1 MWGREARFARKCSRR
16 NLYRKDHVNKTFSI
30 RIRGTVQGVG
40 FRPAVWCIARDL
52 GLSGDVCN
60 DAEGVLI
67 RILASPGEA
76 AKFVE
81 RIRSEAPRLA
91 HIEGIEMQSLSSLT
105 NFAGFAIVESAIGAV
120 RTQVAPDAAT
130 CAECLAEIR
139 DPRERRYRYPFTNC
153 TNCGPRLTIVERIP
167 YDRANTSMAEFV
179 MCEACRREYENPADR
194 RFHAQ
199 PIACPSCGPKVRLID
214 ADSLALQAEGSLA
227 VEKAIELLAAGS
239 ILAVRGVGGYHL
251 ACDATNSDT
260 VGRLR
265 QRKRRFGKA
274 FALMARDLDVIRRFA
289 HVGEQA
295 AKILASPAA
304 PIVLLD
310 AKDSKRL
317 PQTIAPGLMQ
327 LGFMLPY
334 SPLHHL
340 ILEAFDRPLVMTSGN
355 LSDEPQCI
363 EDTDAQQRLAGI
375 ADHLLTHNRRIV
387 SRIDDSVVQI
397 VAGAPSIIRRAR
409 GFAPAPIMLP
419 TGFDKAPAVLAMGGE
434 LKSAFCLSHNRHAIL
449 SPHQGDLE
457 NASTLEDFER
467 NLELF
472 TGLFEHEPV
481 AVSIDRHPEYLSSQ
495 KGRALA
501 TARGIE
507 LIEVQHHHAHVAACL
522 ADNGISV
529 HAAPVLG
536 IVLDGLGLGDD
547 GTLWGGEFLLADYHG
562 YERLASLKPVA
573 MPGGAQAVREPWR
586 NLYAHLDAAMG
597 FPAFEAEFGETRLAS
612 YLRTKP
618 TAMLGAMIA
627 KSINSPQASSCGR
640 LFDAVAATLGIC
652 PDRTSYE
659 GEAAMRLEAVVRSDD
674 FARCEDHDAYPFAVK
689 ATREAAPVQLDPAP
703 MWRRLCED
711 LRDGISIATIAC
723 RFHLGLV
730 CAVADLA
737 STLAG
742 DAEGR
747 RFGTVVLSG
756 GCIQNRWLSETLVK
770 HLQSAGLGVLLHAR
784 VPANDGGLALGQAVI
799 AAARM
804 MNR

>member
-1 MWGREARFARKCSRR
+1 MTKA
-16 NLYRKDHVNKTFSI
+16 FSI

-40 FRPAVWCIARDL
+40 LRPAVWCIARDL

-60 DAEGVLI
+60 DTQGVLI

-76 AKFVE
+76 AAFVE

-91 HIEGIEMQSLSSLT
+91 RIEAIEMGPLLSPT

-120 RTQVAPDAAT
+120 RTQIAPDAAT
-130 CAECLAEIR
+130 CRDCLAEIR
-139 DPRERRYRYPFTNC
+139 DPHERRFRYPFTNC

-199 PIACPSCGPKVRLID
+199 PIACPACGPKVRLID
-214 ADSLALQAEGSLA
+214 SDSLALQAEGSLA

-239 ILAVRGVGGYHL
+239 ILAVKGVGGYHL

-260 VGRLR
+260 VVRLR

-274 FALMARDLDVIRRFA
+274 FALMARDLDVIRHFA
-289 HVGEQA
+289 HVGEKA
-295 AKILASPAA
+295 AVILASPAA

-310 AKDSKRL
+310 ATDSTRL
-317 PQTIAPGLMQ
+317 PQAIAPGLRQ

-340 ILEAFDRPLVMTSGN
+340 IIEAFDRPLVMTSGN

-363 EDTDAQQRLAGI
+363 DDAEAQRRLAGI
-375 ADHLLTHNRRIV
+375 ADYLLTHHRRIV
-387 SRIDDSVVQI
+387 SRIDDSVMQI
-397 VAGAPSIIRRAR
+397 VAGAPRIIRRAR
-409 GFAPAPIMLP
+409 GFAPAPTMLP
-419 TGFDKAPAVLAMGGE
+419 TCFDKAPAVLAMGGE
-434 LKSAFCLSHNRHAIL
+434 LKNAFCLSHNRHAIL
-449 SPHQGDLE
+449 SSHQGDLE

-467 NLELF
+467 SLELF
-472 TGLFEHEPV
+472 TGLFEHEPL
-481 AVSIDRHPEYLSSQ
+481 AVSIDSHPEYLSSK

-501 TARGIE
+501 AARGIE

-529 HAAPVLG
+529 DAAPVLG
-536 IVLDGLGLGDD
+536 VVLDGLGFGDD
-547 GTLWGGEFLLADYHG
+547 GSLWGGEFLLADYRG
-562 YERLASLKPVA
+562 YRRLASLKPVA
-573 MPGGAQAVREPWR
+573 MPGGVQAVREPWR

-597 FPAFEAEFGETRLAS
+597 FAAFEAEFGETRLAS

-618 TAMLGAMIA
+618 TAALAAMIA
-627 KSINSPQASSCGR
+627 KSINSPLASSCGR
-640 LFDAVAATLGIC
+640 LFDAVAAALGIC

-659 GEAAMRLEAVVRSDD
+659 GEAAMRLEALVCPDGL
-674 FARCEDHDAYPFAVK
+674 ARCDDQDAYRFAVT
-689 ATREAAPVQLDPAP
+689 ATREAAPVHLDPTP

-711 LRDGISIATIAC
+711 LHNGVSDATIAC

-730 CAVADLA
+730 RAVADLA

-742 DAEGR
+742 DAEGQ
-747 RFGTVVLSG
+747 RFATVALSG
-756 GCIQNRWLSETLVK
+756 GCIQNRWLTETLVK
-770 HLQSAGLGVLLHAR
+770 HLQSAGLGVLLHAK
-784 VPANDGGLALGQAVI
+784 VPANDGGLALGQTVI

-804 MNR
+804 MNH